1 MYSKITL
8 ILLFPLLLNSQIAII
23 DAGNGWKA
31 KVLAAI
37 KVVQKYDP
45 HKYNVLIHEC
55 KRIDFGLTTFAT
67 SDGVSVII
75 LPVEVM
81 DRGCIND
88 IAACLV
94 HESLH
99 IQFHKA
105 GNKLDGDYEEAL
117 CYKWELDF
125 LEHIPNVERWLLS
138 NAQDQIGV
146 YSTK

>member
-8 ILLFPLLLNSQIAII
+8 ILLFPLLLNSQIRII
-23 DAGNGWKA
+23 DAGDGWKS

-37 KVVQKYDP
+37 KVIQKYDI
-45 HKYNVLIHEC
+45 HKYHLLMYEC
-55 KRIDFGLTTFAT
+55 KQIDFGLVTYAT
-67 SDGVSVII
+67 SDGNSLIV

-88 IAACLV
+88 IGACLV

-99 IQFHKA
+99 IQFFKA

-125 LEHIPNVERWLLS
+125 LERVPNVEKWLIS
-138 NAQDQIGV
+138 NAQYQIGV
-146 YSTK
+146 YSVK